1 MPGRKVLI
9 VGNWKMNGAVATAAK
24 LVRDIGRQASGVEAV
39 EVAVCPPFVYLP
51 AAFDVA
57 IRGSLNIKLGG
68 QDSSQHDSGAHT
80 GDISAAMLMDFGCTY
95 SIVGHSERR
104 QHHGETDELVA
115 LKAVAAQR
123 NGLKPIVC
131 VGETLT
137 ERNGGC
143 ARDVVL
149 RQLDA
154 IFATDS
160 AVKMSNMVVAY
171 EPVWAIG
178 TGNTATVEQV
188 QEVHGWL
195 RERLRV
201 ADAQASENCRILY
214 GGSVNGDNVANLLA
228 LPDVDGCLVGGA
240 SLQADGFARIFLTA
254 EQLDG
259 R

>member
-9 VGNWKMNGAVATAAK
+9 VGNWKMNGTVATAAE

-51 AAFDVA
+51 SAFDVA
-57 IRGSLNIKLGG
+57 SRGRFNIKLGG

-123 NGLKPIVC
+123 SGLTPIVC

-201 ADAQASENCRILY
+201 ADAQASKNCRILY
-214 GGSVNGDNVANLLA
+214 GGSVNGDNVANFLA